1 MLFFA
6 DRTDVRDNLR
16 IVLTFESFLNDIA
29 TPLRFDAN
37 EFNMQS
43 PLH

>member
-16 IVLTFESFLNDIA
+16 IVLTFDLK
-29 TPLRFDAN
+29 
-37 EFNMQS
+37 
-43 PLH
+43 LHSLQDYEI